1 MPPPPMLVAP
11 VELKVPQLGGL
22 RGPAS
27 MGMTDQETWV
37 YTVAFLRGLRGSDA
51 EIFAR
56 SRPLRSL
63 DYRE

>member
-11 VELKVPQLGGL
+11 VELKVPQIGGF

-37 YTVAFLRGLRGSDA
+37 YTVALLRG
-51 EIFAR
+51 I
-56 SRPLRSL
+56 
-63 DYRE
+63 